1 MATVG
6 SVFLGL
12 LLCIAI
18 VRWIYVE
25 TKVWV
30 DMPKLGYRIE
40 YLTNSRETLSSALH
54 ERNNE
59 LLEAQGRVSELLE
72 VLGNIQNQIKSV
84 GDSDD

>member
-12 LLCIAI
+12 LLGGAI
-18 VRWIYVE
+18 LRWVYVE
-25 TKVWV
+25 IEVWV
-30 DMPKLGYRIE
+30 DMPELRYRIE

-54 ERNNE
+54 ARNNE
-59 LLEAQGRVSELLE
+59 LLEARGRVSELLE
-72 VLGNIQNQIKSV
+72 VLDEIQNQIKSV